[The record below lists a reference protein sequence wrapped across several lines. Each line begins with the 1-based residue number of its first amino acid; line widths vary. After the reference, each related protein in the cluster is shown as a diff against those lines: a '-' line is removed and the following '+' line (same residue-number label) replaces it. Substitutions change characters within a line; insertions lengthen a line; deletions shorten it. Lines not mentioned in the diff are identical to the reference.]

1 MYIKK
6 LICLIFFFLLR
17 FSFFRKLTISKKY
30 LNIISYLI
38 EFQIILKSNK
48 ISSIKLDDIE
58 FNAFLKVASIFE
70 KYGLHDQ
77 ATNFHKLH
85 AKKLD
90 KLTINLSP
98 EMRSLRLFTDKWFS
112 PIGHIAL
119 IDVYI
124 KAEMMG
130 IIPKKNNLLIS
141 NDNFSNKSLLK
152 YLNKYINVVNMD
164 VATLGAS
171 QEIIEENLQIIKKS
185 TGYSISLYDF
195 CSEVQHMWEQSQNK
209 PLLKLDNDHREMGY
223 ETLKKL
229 GYKDG
234 DWFCGL
240 HVRSSDGKSDSIRN
254 ANIYT
259 YQKGINEL
267 NHRGGLV
274 FNISSREGIK
284 IDNWKGIIDY
294 SVSPYKSDWMD
305 VFILAEGDFLIATGS
320 GPSVVPVCFGRPAVF
335 TNWGPL
341 GARHCSNKDIL
352 LPKHYWSNEYGRFLN
367 FRERMSG
374 EYGYTDSG
382 SVLKKKNIE
391 IIDNSPDEISST
403 LLEMYNS
410 INELSDISPINTDYV
425 DLFKKISSEYKL
437 YPVKISNSYIES
449 GKY

>member
-6 LICLIFFFLLR
+6 LICLIFFLLLK
-17 FSFFRKLTISKKY
+17 FDVFRKLKISKKY
-30 LNIISYLI
+30 LNIISFLI
-38 EFQIILKSNK
+38 ESKIILTSNK
-48 ISSIKLDDIE
+48 IDSINLDDIE
-58 FNAFLKVASIFE
+58 FNAFIKVASLFE

-90 KLTINLSP
+90 KLSINLSP
-98 EMRSLRLFTDKWFS
+98 ELRNLRLFTDKWFS

-152 YLNKYINVVNMD
+152 YLNKYINVVTMD
-164 VATLGAS
+164 VANLGAT
-171 QEIIEENLQIIKKS
+171 QEIIEENLQIIKKN
-185 TGYSISLYDF
+185 TGYSISLYEF

-209 PLLKLDNDHREMGY
+209 PLFKLDNHHREMGY

-240 HVRSSDGKSDSIRN
+240 HVRSSDSKSDSIRN
-254 ANIYT
+254 ANIDT

-274 FNISSREGIK
+274 LNISSREGIK
-284 IDNWKGIIDY
+284 INNRMGIIDY
-294 SVSPYKSDWMD
+294 AESPYKSDWMD

-320 GPSVVPVCFGRPAVF
+320 GPSVVPMCFGRPAVF

-352 LPKHYWSNEYGRFLN
+352 LPKHYWSNDYGRYLN

-391 IIDNSPDEISST
+391 IINNSPNEISST
-403 LLEMYNS
+403 ILEMYNI
-410 INELSDISPINTDYV
+410 INGLTDSSPIKTEIA
-425 DLFKKISSEYKL
+425 DLFKKISCENKL
-437 YPVKISNSYIES
+437 YPVKISNGYIES